1 MKSRI
6 FKHASLFL
14 CAAILASCIGCSS
27 GSQNS
32 GSSAPAT
39 NNSTNVSSETN
50 WPQKKL
56 QIVVPFSA
64 GGDTDFH
71 ARLYA
76 KYLSNILG
84 QNVIVTNVNGS
95 NGATGST
102 QVKDA
107 SPNGYTALF
116 FHDSMLMNKV
126 VGVTDFDHTAFDI
139 CCGGVVDTSYIL
151 AVNASSPY
159 KTLDDLVQAA
169 KKDPGKITYA
179 SSVGGYTYYVGCLL
193 EKLTGI
199 SLNKVDA
206 GGGSERNAALL
217 AKKIDT
223 NVNPYGVMKPY
234 IDSGDFRVLC
244 VFSDKRSDLYPDVP
258 TAKEQGYDLAAQ
270 RVYFLAFPKGTDSAI
285 IEKMN
290 NAMKQVSEMPEYK
303 KAIEKS
309 YCLSPKFKD
318 TQDTKSYFD
327 KTIDQFMSDKSL
339 IMGE

>member
-6 FKHASLFL
+6 FKHAALFL
-14 CAAILASCIGCSS
+14 CAAVLMSCIGCSS
-27 GSQNS
+27 GNESAS
-32 GSSAPAT
+32 SSASAAD
-39 NNSTNVSSETN
+39 NSSNTSSTD
-50 WPQKKL
+50 WPQKTL
-56 QIVVPFSA
+56 QIIVPFSA

-76 KYLSNILG
+76 KYLGDILG
-84 QNVIVTNVNGS
+84 QNIIVTNVNGS

-107 SPNGYTALF
+107 SPDGYTALF

-126 VGVTDFDHTAFDI
+126 VGVSDFDHTAFDL

-159 KTLDDLVQAA
+159 KTLDDLVGAA
-169 KKDPGKITYA
+169 KNDPGNVTYA

-193 EKLTGI
+193 EKLAGI
-199 SLNKVDA
+199 SFNKVDA

-244 VFSDKRSDLYPDVP
+244 VFSDERSDLYPDVP
-258 TAKEQGYDLAAQ
+258 TAKEQGYDLTAQ
-270 RVYFLAFPKGTDSAI
+270 RVYFLAFPKGTDPAV

-290 NAMKQVSEMPEYK
+290 DAMKQVSEMPEYK
-303 KAIEKS
+303 EAVEKS
-309 YCLSPKFKD
+309 YCISPNFMN

-327 KTIDQFMSDKSL
+327 KTMDQFMQDKNL